1 MMRVLSVLG
10 TRPEAIKLAPVV
22 RELARRPG
30 LVSRVCLTGQ
40 HREMLAPILGLF
52 GMHPDVDLAVMRP
65 NQTPTQVASAVLA
78 GLERVFAD
86 ERPDWIL
93 VQGDTT
99 TVAAAAWAAYYAR
112 IRVGHVE
119 AGLRTGDKWQPFP
132 EEVNRRIASVVADL
146 HLAPTEQARQNLLR
160 EGIDPAAI
168 VVTGNPV
175 IDALHWASEMPC
187 DLSQGAL
194 AQLDWSKRILVVT
207 AHRRENHG
215 EPLRQICLAL
225 REIATIYPD
234 VVIVYPVHPNP
245 NVTGPVYSLLGQ
257 VPGVV
262 LLPPLDYMPF
272 VHLLKRSYLV
282 LTDSGGIQ
290 EEAPALASRSWCCVT
305 SPSGQRLWRPARR
318 VWWEPSR
325 PASCERSVS
334 SSMIGATMLPWPT
347 PPIHTAMGERPSASW
362 TPSWRAMAPAPHRRH
377 DMARQVGRVGA
388 MSEVR

>member
-30 LVSRVCLTGQ
+30 LVSRVCVTGQ

-290 EEAPALASRSWCCVT
+290 EEAPGLGKPVLVLRNVTERPEALEAGTARLVGTEQASIVREVGLLLDDRGDYASMAHAANPYGDGRAAERIVDALLARHGASAT
-305 SPSGQRLWRPARR
+305 SPA
-318 VWWEPSR
+318 
-325 PASCERSVS
+325 
-334 SSMIGATMLPWPT
+334 
-347 PPIHTAMGERPSASW
+347 
-362 TPSWRAMAPAPHRRH
+362 
-377 DMARQVGRVGA
+377 
-388 MSEVR
+388 

>member
-290 EEAPALASRSWCCVT
+290 EEAPGLGKPVLVLRNVTERPEALEAGTARLVGTEQASIVREVGLLLDDRGDYASMAHAANPYGDGHAAERIVDALLARSGAGVT
-305 SPSGQRLWRPARR
+305 S
-318 VWWEPSR
+318 
-325 PASCERSVS
+325 
-334 SSMIGATMLPWPT
+334 
-347 PPIHTAMGERPSASW
+347 SA
-362 TPSWRAMAPAPHRRH
+362 
-377 DMARQVGRVGA
+377 
-388 MSEVR
+388 

>member
-1 MMRVLSVLG
+1 MIRVLSVLG

-30 LVSRVCLTGQ
+30 LVSRVCVTGQ
-40 HREMLAPILGLF
+40 HREMLAPVLGLF

-65 NQTPTQVASAVLA
+65 DQTPTQVAAAVLA

-132 EEVNRRIASVVADL
+132 EEVNRRMASVVADL

-194 AQLDWSKRILVVT
+194 AQLDWGKRILVVT

-215 EPLRQICLAL
+215 APLRQICLAL
-225 REIATIYPD
+225 REIATAYPD
-234 VVIVYPVHPNP
+234 VAIVYPVHPNP

-262 LLPPLDYMPF
+262 LLPPLDYLPF

-290 EEAPALASRSWCCVT
+290 EEAPGLGKPVLVLRNVTERPEALEAGTARLVGTEQASIVREVGLLLDDRGDYASMAHAANPYGDGHAAERIVDALLARSGAGVT
-305 SPSGQRLWRPARR
+305 S
-318 VWWEPSR
+318 
-325 PASCERSVS
+325 
-334 SSMIGATMLPWPT
+334 
-347 PPIHTAMGERPSASW
+347 SA
-362 TPSWRAMAPAPHRRH
+362 
-377 DMARQVGRVGA
+377 
-388 MSEVR
+388 

>member
-194 AQLDWSKRILVVT
+194 AQLDWGKRILVVT

-215 EPLRQICLAL
+215 APLRQICLAL
-225 REIATIYPD
+225 REIATAHPD

-245 NVTGPVYSLLGQ
+245 NVTGPVYELLGQ
-257 VPGVV
+257 VPKVV

-290 EEAPALASRSWCCVT
+290 EEAPGLGKPVLVLRNVTERPEALEAGTARLVGTEQASIVREAGRLLDDRGDYASMAHAANPYGDGHAAERIVDALLARGGAGVT
-305 SPSGQRLWRPARR
+305 S
-318 VWWEPSR
+318 
-325 PASCERSVS
+325 
-334 SSMIGATMLPWPT
+334 
-347 PPIHTAMGERPSASW
+347 SA
-362 TPSWRAMAPAPHRRH
+362 
-377 DMARQVGRVGA
+377 
-388 MSEVR
+388 

>member
-290 EEAPALASRSWCCVT
+290 EEAPGLGKPVLVLRNVTERPEALEAGTARLVGTEQASIVREVGLLLDDRGDYASMAHAANPYGDGRAAERIVDALLARHGASAT
-305 SPSGQRLWRPARR
+305 SPA
-318 VWWEPSR
+318 
-325 PASCERSVS
+325 
-334 SSMIGATMLPWPT
+334 
-347 PPIHTAMGERPSASW
+347 
-362 TPSWRAMAPAPHRRH
+362 
-377 DMARQVGRVGA
+377 
-388 MSEVR
+388 